1 MEESRIWGTIGVVL
15 ALAGLVV
22 IALDHE
28 FLTALSEGHIGE
40 PIVFYVVGV
49 AAAAVVTL
57 LVIGPSMID
66 GR

>member
-1 MEESRIWGTIGVVL
+1 MDESRIWGTLGILV

-28 FLTALSEGHIGE
+28 FLTALGEGHVGE

-49 AAAAVVTL
+49 AAATVVTL
-57 LVIGPSMID
+57 LVIGPSMIA
-66 GR
+66 GE